1 MSENRTLADNVLK
14 FLGRA
19 SVDYGRIKSEQFS
32 QDMYCDLL
40 ENELGSPIEELFSL
54 AVHVLSAAHYFEVNP
69 DPVFNEGKDA
79 WEPGYGLHVSSQYK
93 IGKYRVDFLIQS
105 MDGPQPNQVV
115 VELDGHAFHDKDKN
129 QRAYEKARDRFLVA
143 NGYRVLHFTGSEVV
157 ADPYKVAHEALDI
170 IGVIDAETYDPANPF
185 GID

>member
-1 MSENRTLADNVLK
+1 MSENKTLAENVLK
-14 FLGRA
+14 FLNRA
-19 SVDYGRIKSEQFS
+19 SDDYGRIKSEQFS
-32 QDMYCDLL
+32 QNMFCDLL
-40 ENELGSPIEELFSL
+40 ENELASPIEELFYL
-54 AVHVLSAAHYFEVNP
+54 AVHVLCTAHYFEVNP
-69 DPVFNEGKDA
+69 DPVFNEAKGE
-79 WEPGYGLHVSSQYK
+79 WQLGYGVHLRSQFR

-115 VELDGHAFHDKDKN
+115 IELDGHAFHDKDKN

-143 NGYRVLHFTGSEVV
+143 KGYRVLHFTGSEVV

-170 IGVIDAETYDPANPF
+170 IGVIEDVGYDPINPF